1 MIFSPRAFF
10 ALALIA
16 LPMASPSALESDQ
29 QAVIELPKE
38 LAPKITTET
47 VVSRAFQED
56 HRFPAKVVL
65 NEQRVARIGP
75 SISGRVLE
83 IRAWSGQSVHKGD
96 ILALLSSVELSNAQ
110 AAYIKSSSKL
120 GLLRTTAQKAEHL
133 FKEGIISELSLKE
146 RQVSFT
152 HAEVELR
159 ALADQLRVMGMRE
172 SAIEELG
179 RTGHI
184 NSTSP
189 ISASIDGTIIER
201 RISVGQ
207 IVEISDELFT
217 VADLSQVWVSAD
229 IPERAAHLI
238 QVGHDVEVSIS
249 ALPEHH
255 FTGKIIFVSDT
266 ISPETRTVTVRMA
279 VDNPKRNIKP
289 QMLAEMLVQG
299 ADQAGM
305 TIPAEAVIRAFDR
318 DSVFVQ
324 QDPTHFMRRYVQLGD
339 EVEGRRVVLKGLSP
353 GEVIMV
359 EGVFY
364 LHNMLEMR

>member
-1 MIFSPRAFF
+1 MIFSRCDLF
-10 ALALIA
+10 ALLLIV
-16 LPMASPSALESDQ
+16 LPMTGALANEVDQ
-29 QAVIELPKE
+29 KAVIELPKE
-38 LAPKITTET
+38 LAPKVTTET
-47 VVSRAFQED
+47 VVSQSFQED

-83 IRAWSGQSVHKGD
+83 IKAWSGQSVRKGD
-96 ILALLSSVELSNAQ
+96 VLAMLSSVELGNAQ
-110 AAYIKSSSKL
+110 AAYVKSASKL
-120 GLLRTTAQKAEHL
+120 GLLRSTAQKAEHL

-146 RQVSFT
+146 RQVGFT
-152 HAEVELR
+152 QAEVELR

-172 SAIEELG
+172 DAIDALS

-189 ISASIDGTIIER
+189 ITASIDGTVIER

-217 VADLSQVWVSAD
+217 VADLGQVWVSAD

-238 QVGHDVEVSIS
+238 QVGHDVEVSIP
-249 ALPEHH
+249 ALPERH

-299 ADQAGM
+299 VDQAGM
-305 TIPAEAVIRAFDR
+305 TIPAQAVIRAFDR

-324 QDPTHFMRRYVQLGD
+324 QDATHFIRRDVQLGD